1 MRITKLAVV
10 AAGLTLGLAAC
21 SSSGSSGSATPGPSG
36 STGSST
42 GAASGNTVNGA
53 NGGVAN
59 SCVVGSWRTTGTN
72 ATFDSNGAQGT
83 VSGGS
88 GVLLKIAHDGKAVVD
103 FGSMQP
109 VTFSTAISGTEI
121 KGSFLYGGKATGQV
135 QVDDGMATKGT
146 WKPVGTAD
154 WRDVAVTVDLAS
166 PVQSRIVDKVK
177 IADFATAGTDQT
189 GGTVD
194 IQPILREGTYEC
206 TASTLTVGPPSGV
219 TGVGT
224 WSMTRA

>member
-10 AAGLTLGLAAC
+10 AVGLTLGLAAC
-21 SSSGSSGSATPGPSG
+21 SSSGSSGSATPGRS
-36 STGSST
+36 GSST
-42 GAASGNTVNGA
+42 GAASGNAVNGA
-53 NGGVAN
+53 NGGVTN
-59 SCVVGSWRTTGTN
+59 SCVVGSWRTTGTDT
-72 ATFDSNGAQGT
+72 TFDANGAHGT

-88 GVLLKIAHDGKAVVD
+88 GIVLRIAHDGKTTAD

-109 VTFSTAISGTEI
+109 VTFSTAVNGTEI
-121 KGSFLYGGKATGQV
+121 KGSFLYGGKATAHV

-146 WKPVGTAD
+146 WKPVGTVD
-154 WRDVAVTVDLAS
+154 WRDVDVTVDLSS
-166 PVQSRIVDKVK
+166 PVQSRVVDKVK
-177 IADFATAGTDQT
+177 IADFATGGTDQA

-194 IQPILREGTYEC
+194 IQPLLRESTYEC

-224 WSMTRA
+224 WSLTRA

>member
-36 STGSST
+36 SST
-42 GAASGNTVNGA
+42 GAASGNAVNGA

-72 ATFDSNGAQGT
+72 TTIDSNGAHGT
-83 VSGGS
+83 ISGGN
-88 GVLLKIAHDGKAVVD
+88 GILLKIAHDGKTELD
-103 FGSMQP
+103 FAAMQP
-109 VTFSTAISGTEI
+109 IAFTTAVNGTEI
-121 KGSFLYGGKATGQV
+121 KGSFVYGGKATGQL
-135 QVDDGMATKGT
+135 QVNDGMATKGT

-154 WRDVAVTVDLAS
+154 WRDMNVTVDLAS
-166 PVQSRIVDKVK
+166 PVQSRIVDHVK
-177 IADFATAGTDQT
+177 IADFATAGGDQT

-224 WSMTRA
+224 WSLTRA

>member
-53 NGGVAN
+53 NGGVSN
-59 SCVVGSWRTTGTN
+59 SCVVGSWRTTGTDM
-72 ATFDSNGAQGT
+72 TSDSNGARST
-83 VSGGS
+83 VTGGS
-88 GVLLKIAHDGKAVVD
+88 GVVLRIAHDGKATAD

-109 VTFSTAISGTEI
+109 VTLSTTLNGAEI
-121 KGSFLYGGKATGQV
+121 KGSYVYGGKATGHLQV
-135 QVDDGMATKGT
+135 NDGMATKGT
-146 WKPVGTAD
+146 WKPVGTVD
-154 WRDVAVTVDLAS
+154 WRDVDVTVDLTS
-166 PVQSRIVDKVK
+166 PVQGRIFDKVK
-177 IADFATAGTDQT
+177 IPDFATAGSDQT
-189 GGTVD
+189 GDTVD
-194 IQPILREGTYEC
+194 IQPLLRDGTYEC
-206 TASTLTVGPPSGV
+206 TASTLTVGPPPGV

-224 WSMTRA
+224 WSLTRA